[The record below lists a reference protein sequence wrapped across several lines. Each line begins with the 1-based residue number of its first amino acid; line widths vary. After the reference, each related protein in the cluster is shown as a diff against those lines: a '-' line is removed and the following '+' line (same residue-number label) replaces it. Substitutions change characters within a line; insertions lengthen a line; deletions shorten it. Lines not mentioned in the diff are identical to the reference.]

1 MKVETSISLSAD
13 IVNVIDQLSD
23 QYQSRSEWIEMAL
36 RSFIAQIATPVEK
49 NLKDIEII
57 NKNADR
63 LNEEARDAL
72 TYQVDL

>member
-1 MKVETSISLSAD
+1 MKVETSISLSED

-36 RSFIAQIATPVEK
+36 RTAQITTPHEK
-49 NLKDIEII
+49 NVKDIDII

-63 LNEEARDAL
+63 LNEEAMDVL
-72 TYQVDL
+72 TYQVDF